1 MTVAKSKIYTLAE
14 YLELTEIDRDRVCE
28 LENGILREMP
38 PESWENTKIVN
49 YLISLIL
56 QVLPFERFT
65 NKAEIIVSGSRV
77 SARIPDLIVLSE
89 EGLAELN
96 NYGRSTI
103 TLDMPPPILVVEVVS
118 PGKVNRDRDYR
129 YKRSEYAARGIRY
142 YWIID
147 PQDQKFISLE
157 LVDGLYEEKTCDRS
171 VSSISFK
178 LPVEI
183 EIDFSVLF
191 STI

>member
-1 MTVAKSKIYTLAE
+1 MTAAKPKIYTLAE
-14 YLELTEIDRDRVCE
+14 YLELTELDSDRSYE

-56 QVLPFERFT
+56 QVLPYERFT
-65 NKAEIIVSGSRV
+65 NKAEIIVAGSRV

-96 NYGRSTI
+96 SYGKSTI
-103 TLDMPPPILVVEVVS
+103 TLDMLPPLLVVEVVS
-118 PGKVNRDRDYR
+118 PGLANRNRDYR
-129 YKRSEYAARGIRY
+129 FKRSEYAARGIQY

-147 PQDQKFISLE
+147 PQEKQFVYLE
-157 LVDGLYEEKTCDRS
+157 LVDGLYEETVYNASLSK
-171 VSSISFK
+171 ISFQAP
-178 LPVEI
+178 LEI
-183 EIDFSVLF
+183 EIDL
-191 STI
+191 STIFN